1 LIKKEETPLFQL
13 ESFEG
18 TQKKSQNQGDR
29 PPGNSTGSVRFP
41 LAGGLHGGEDPR
53 EKRVRL
59 EKEAYEKG
67 FEQGR
72 KDGLALEKRQMEEKG
87 KQLDALLSEISQL
100 KRRICSE
107 SEGELLKLSI
117 LIAKRIIREEVKID
131 SHIIGKTIHSALKYL
146 VDKSH
151 IRILISPDDMEEVR
165 QILPDLAILT
175 KGGQFQLIEDNAI
188 ERGGCILE
196 TGFGRINATI
206 EDELG
211 MVEKEIEQEFKS
223 HQGGLQ

>member
-1 LIKKEETPLFQL
+1 
-13 ESFEG
+13 
-18 TQKKSQNQGDR
+18 
-29 PPGNSTGSVRFP
+29 
-41 LAGGLHGGEDPR
+41 
-53 EKRVRL
+53 
-59 EKEAYEKG
+59 
-67 FEQGR
+67 
-72 KDGLALEKRQMEEKG
+72 M
-87 KQLDALLSEISQL
+87 
-100 KRRICSE
+100 
-107 SEGELLKLSI
+107 LKLSM

-131 SHIIGKTIHSALKYL
+131 SHIIGKTIQSALKYL

-165 QILPDLAILT
+165 QVLPDLAILT

-223 HQGGLQ
+223 HRGDLQ